1 MNNKIGLEIVEG
13 QTQIPEVVMPIRVD
27 GDFVMLNTK
36 EQFAGKRVVI
46 FALPGAFTPTCSSF
60 QLPGFETQFS
70 QFQEKGID
78 EIYCLSVND
87 SFVMNAWFEGQGVE
101 NVRPLPD
108 GNGEFTQLIGASVKK
123 ANLGFGIR
131 SWRYAMV
138 VNDGVI
144 ERMFAEEGYSD
155 NIDTDPYEVSS
166 PENVLA
172 NL

>member
-36 EQFAGKRVVI
+36 EQFAGKRVVV

-144 ERMFAEEGYSD
+144 ERMFAEAGYGD